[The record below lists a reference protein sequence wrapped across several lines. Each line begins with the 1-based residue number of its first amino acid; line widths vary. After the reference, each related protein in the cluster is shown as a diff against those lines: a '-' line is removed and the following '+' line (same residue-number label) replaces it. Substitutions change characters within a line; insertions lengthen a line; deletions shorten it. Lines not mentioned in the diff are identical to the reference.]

1 VAAAGAAA
9 AAVGLV
15 ILVLA
20 TPVGTRL
27 ASAADLDDGGGR
39 GRLDEWR
46 IGAAA
51 FTSHPAIGVGFEG
64 YRIVF
69 PDEVDADYARRY
81 GREVAPDRAHNGALD
96 VAVTTGIP
104 GALLYLAAAAW
115 LLFRAFRGVRSRDIV
130 TVGMG
135 AAAAGYVVQQQFL
148 FPVFEIDV
156 AFWVL
161 AGALVVAT
169 RGEAPL
175 LAVPASRWI
184 RFACLALAAVV
195 ATVGLL
201 DVVADRRTARA
212 LDLAADGDP
221 AAALVVA
228 DAARS
233 LRPDSI
239 RYPLVAAV
247 VAADVGDAVDR
258 IDIALGLSPDDP
270 ILAARRARILLDG
283 ARTGGDEAVLAAA
296 LTAWEALAAADP
308 NHGGHR
314 LELGVAR
321 ALAGDVAGAE
331 AAWLAAEELAPTS
344 PAPAR
349 NLATLYL
356 ETGEIA
362 AAADAV
368 ARALVL
374 DPDDA
379 ALADLAA
386 RIDEADP
393 R

>member
-1 VAAAGAAA
+1 
-9 AAVGLV
+9 
-15 ILVLA
+15 
-20 TPVGTRL
+20 
-27 ASAADLDDGGGR
+27 
-39 GRLDEWR
+39 
-46 IGAAA
+46 
-51 FTSHPAIGVGFEG
+51 
-64 YRIVF
+64 
-69 PDEVDADYARRY
+69 
-81 GREVAPDRAHNGALD
+81 
-96 VAVTTGIP
+96 
-104 GALLYLAAAAW
+104 
-115 LLFRAFRGVRSRDIV
+115 
-130 TVGMG
+130 
-135 AAAAGYVVQQQFL
+135 
-148 FPVFEIDV
+148 
-156 AFWVL
+156 
-161 AGALVVAT
+161 
-169 RGEAPL
+169 
-175 LAVPASRWI
+175 
-184 RFACLALAAVV
+184 
-195 ATVGLL
+195 
-201 DVVADRRTARA
+201 
-212 LDLAADGDP
+212 
-221 AAALVVA
+221 
-228 DAARS
+228 
-233 LRPDSI
+233 
-239 RYPLVAAV
+239 V